1 MNKAE
6 LYLDFYQNNYYNYI
20 QKQIQNNFRN
30 NYQVMRKYIVQQP
43 ITERLIN
50 TMSIMFKRRPNVQV
64 TNSKL
69 QQFINRSNFYDII
82 KQANKYVNLL
92 GKVGLMPRIYKQKI
106 IIDIIS
112 PDRC

>member
-1 MNKAE
+1 
-6 LYLDFYQNNYYNYI
+6 
-20 QKQIQNNFRN
+20 
-30 NYQVMRKYIVQQP
+30 MRKYIVQQP

-50 TMSIMFKRRPNVQV
+50 TMSITFKRRPNVQV

-69 QQFINRSNFYDII
+69 QQFINRSNFYNII
-82 KQANKYVNLL
+82 QQANKYVNLF
-92 GKVGLMPRIYKQKI
+92 GKIGLMPRIYKQKI